1 MPAHNLYVSDL
12 YKINEWL
19 SLFAR
24 LDYNSCRYYQNRMN
38 YNRWDTIDGF
48 WTVDM
53 KLIGIL
59 TSRLSLEVGAK
70 NLFDEN
76 YQLTAGFPRE
86 GRIFFT
92 VLRGKL

>member
-1 MPAHNLYVSDL
+1 
-12 YKINEWL
+12 
-19 SLFAR
+19 
-24 LDYNSCRYYQNRMN
+24 
-38 YNRWDTIDGF
+38 
-48 WTVDM
+48 M
-53 KLIGIL
+53 KLIGTL
-59 TSRLSLEVGAK
+59 NSKLSLEVGAK